1 MFDSCNPTNCS
12 LPGSS
17 VHGIFQATILEW
29 VAISSSRG
37 SPLRRDWTQV
47 SYTAGGLLHCREIF
61 YWLSHQ
67 RSLADVT
74 ESVGKEGTKRPVPP
88 QQTSGKKDVSRYYSA
103 WSGESKQIGA
113 TESQGSYSWRC
124 WDHMKARY
132 NEPFLIWVSGQHL
145 QDLFN
150 SCHHS
155 QQQRLHLRSCEA
167 VLDHSVD
174 LQSFWGCF
182 KMRWKAVFDRP
193 TKIRKQILGIL
204 G

>member
-1 MFDSCNPTNCS
+1 MTFPS
-12 LPGSS
+12 PG
-17 VHGIFQATILEW
+17 VNHM
-29 VAISSSRG
+29 
-37 SPLRRDWTQV
+37 
-47 SYTAGGLLHCREIF
+47 
-61 YWLSHQ
+61 
-67 RSLADVT
+67 
-74 ESVGKEGTKRPVPP
+74 VGKFREG
-88 QQTSGKKDVSRYYSA
+88 G
-103 WSGESKQIGA
+103 
-113 TESQGSYSWRC
+113 
-124 WDHMKARY
+124 
-132 NEPFLIWVSGQHL
+132 SGQHL